1 MARPNNIEGGFGGY
15 NRIDIESQQYETISK
30 SSLNSSKEEYVDS
43 IMQAAGLRGTKHK
56 KRLQRYYDENNDQLI
71 NPQQNSLSQSRFRT
85 VVEGI
90 SNQQKSN
97 AGISGEYN
105 DYTKVSSGD
114 QVLDKIIDKNIRNS
128 INPEG
133 EKNVQIDELDDVI
146 NTEQSTLSP
155 EQQARIYEY
164 QYPTRKANENDYFR
178 GYTLPEWLHI
188 EVDSEEHNKLK
199 EAIKELGVMPKLGE
213 LDTIIKA
220 QHQSNEISGN
230 YLSFINATRELYG
243 LNPLQTTSEIE
254 ELQDSLPDNSGVEST
269 PVEGEAQSQYYI
281 VEGSRFNLAR
291 YNGDDEIRLAMI
303 KDDLS
308 ELGISGIELD
318 ELISSRGLPDIP
330 SKSVKIGDKTVDW
343 DDEDPESRLSYRES
357 AIAEYYG
364 IDTNKGMFTDETQ
377 ATEDENIRKKITY
390 GNMNNEAW
398 KNLNTGE
405 TSQTFGH
412 LPDPNTEEEPT
423 IEGRATRR
431 RSSAQ
436 EGDISSTDEI
446 QPTTTEPEA
455 LANVTDI
462 ESPKATKEDFG
473 SMPED
478 PYNIRGKDR
487 QALITLFESHPEVFP
502 EGNYVDVSTWN
513 DWTPLAIGEEKK
525 EGSNKFYVYIENG
538 DKQSTD
544 FGTIEDAEKEL
555 TRMKT
560 PDKQK
565 ALDLVR
571 KARNFAI
578 GEDLET
584 PWADV
589 VDISST
595 DSEPI
600 TTEPEASTPENSGLK
615 HSTEASSDAVAGRVV
630 QDKALNVEPLPEIAV
645 DGVED
650 DNVTGGEPEV
660 NQGTSQ
666 PTPESKVTD
675 QTNPDLDEL
684 QSELSRLVAE
694 AAIELSKEQGG
705 AIVRASDEASK
716 TFEPNLDILYQQ
728 LNSNIINPSESGKL
742 ARVEGDIYPGEVE
755 LETVHNSIEIN
766 SVKEKV
772 LEAIS
777 DYQKFININRN
788 NLRDEKIYNEYR
800 IIEKKAWF
808 HVGRFIHKLGGEIAT
823 LPQERD
829 IQLAHPEV
837 VDIKEYLVNEEKIT
851 LDEEDN
857 ITHLNIDG
865 NIIELNRPR
874 TIEELLKAKRPTHI
888 LYHSGTPISEDDP
901 TKQNYRGLLIDGLN
915 EDTLELIEGVLNK
928 KETVIVDET
937 KRVSEELP
945 EQTPDEVV
953 EEKPQPTIGKEP
965 PIMPIFQVE
974 DGVSPTF
981 NTQGKYS
988 LEDKFKQEP
997 WFEDSKGETAFN
1009 KIFADSLKNKDEI
1022 SENVGTP
1029 DPWLERTEKPE
1040 VETAAIPQTHPDFG
1054 SVYYQESQRWNY
1066 LQSLEEQ
1073 YRENPKDENIKAE
1086 LEQARQTYQDFV
1098 DRINDDPNQD
1108 KFRDF
1113 LALRQSYANEEASN
1127 TMDRFRKAIGLSQHN
1142 ETELALSRERYNAA
1156 LQELLKTE
1164 VSDKVSLNIK
1174 QLFADE
1180 FSRLRDE
1187 RAQQTRELQGP
1198 ETRIDRLKN
1207 KFFKFATKHKSRISG
1222 VNLLLLGGSL
1232 FAAGTGIGIPVAG
1245 AMDVSRRFIGGVMSG
1260 VTGRETIRSTFE
1272 DANLDLKIPRT
1283 NFSIFKYKG
1292 SITNLVEK
1300 SLKDDYINK
1309 ASDTELLKI
1318 ISTLDAY
1325 YGLNGGRFTEASQKE
1340 AYEKA
1345 TYALGKKV
1353 ENSLQPNSE
1362 TLDTIDANST
1372 SFEDEVPLESNS
1384 NTQDISQSSDYMNEL
1399 LTRGSI
1405 DRVRE
1410 LNKQK
1415 NIRLGANTAGFLI
1428 GGTLLGSLA
1437 ADMHR
1442 PGGVFNPNNNPDTGA
1457 SVPKTEPGSSTG
1469 GTTTGES
1476 VTPKPIPGPV
1486 SPNPSEA
1493 PSTGGL
1499 GDYPPAP
1506 ELPTPEEVLRM
1517 RENSEQLAQS
1527 AEATRAAAEQ
1537 AARQA
1542 SEQLAQDVSNLT
1554 PRESIWTEVSKQLK
1568 GATDTQIQQ
1577 AVENLLQSAEG
1588 QNSIYKLAQGT
1599 EGGRALLSQWGID
1612 NASEMAILSK
1622 EQLYEISRYLAP
1634 GELQGITEFTRGL
1647 SKALGTTNLTE
1658 IQVGN
1663 ILEAYIENPQNK
1675 ESLYYLILDNQQNNQ
1690 ALTNLLIDYGVSD
1703 IDKFVELSPDRMYK
1717 LAELVGVENLDKLP
1731 GFELNEIILSQ
1742 FENAPDS
1749 LNLVQG
1755 SKPLNLMDNY
1765 ISKYAENLP
1774 GSRSLG
1780 KLVLEK
1786 YILETDEGRA
1796 WLYDAIE
1803 NNRDKT
1809 SAGAENLQK
1818 VRELFSRD
1826 SIKSPED
1833 LKRLL
1838 IDSKGYPSA
1847 QVFWDRLSW
1856 VLKPGEMPGI
1866 KKALGLVLTK

>member
-30 SSLNSSKEEYVDS
+30 FSLNSSKEEYVDS

-114 QVLDKIIDKNIRNS
+114 QVLDKIIDQNIRNS

-133 EKNVQIDELDDVI
+133 KKNVQIDELDDVI

-155 EQQARIYEY
+155 GQQARVDNY
-164 QYPTRKANENDYFR
+164 QSRYPTRPANNNDYFR

-213 LDTIIKA
+213 LDTNIKA

-243 LNPLQTTSEIE
+243 LNPLQTTAEVE
-254 ELQDSLPDNSGVEST
+254 ESQESLPYDSGVEST

-308 ELGISGIELD
+308 ELGISDTELD
-318 ELISSRGLPDIP
+318 GLISSRGFPDIP
-330 SKSVKIGDKTVDW
+330 SKSIKIGDKIVDW

-412 LPDPNTEEEPT
+412 LPDPNTEEEST

-436 EGDISSTDEI
+436 EGDISS
-446 QPTTTEPEA
+446 
-455 LANVTDI
+455 
-462 ESPKATKEDFG
+462 
-473 SMPED
+473 
-478 PYNIRGKDR
+478 
-487 QALITLFESHPEVFP
+487 
-502 EGNYVDVSTWN
+502 
-513 DWTPLAIGEEKK
+513 
-525 EGSNKFYVYIENG
+525 
-538 DKQSTD
+538 
-544 FGTIEDAEKEL
+544 
-555 TRMKT
+555 
-560 PDKQK
+560 
-565 ALDLVR
+565 
-571 KARNFAI
+571 
-578 GEDLET
+578 
-584 PWADV
+584 
-589 VDISST
+589 
-595 DSEPI
+595 
-600 TTEPEASTPENSGLK
+600 
-615 HSTEASSDAVAGRVV
+615 
-630 QDKALNVEPLPEIAV
+630 
-645 DGVED
+645 
-650 DNVTGGEPEV
+650 
-660 NQGTSQ
+660 
-666 PTPESKVTD
+666 TD

-800 IIEKKAWF
+800 IIENTAWF

-857 ITHLNIDG
+857 ITHLNIYG

-915 EDTLELIEGVLNK
+915 EDTLKLIEGVLNK

-937 KRVSEELP
+937 KTVSEELLG
-945 EQTPDEVV
+945 QTPDNVV
-953 EEKPQPTIGKEP
+953 EELEPTVGVEP
-965 PIMPIFQVE
+965 
-974 DGVSPTF
+974 
-981 NTQGKYS
+981 K
-988 LEDKFKQEP
+988 
-997 WFEDSKGETAFN
+997 
-1009 KIFADSLKNKDEI
+1009 
-1022 SENVGTP
+1022 
-1029 DPWLERTEKPE
+1029 TEQPE
-1040 VETAAIPQTHPDFG
+1040 VETADIPQTHPDFG

-1073 YRENPKDENIKAE
+1073 YRDNPKDKEIEKDLTE
-1086 LEQARQTYQDFV
+1086 MRKTYQEFI
-1098 DRINDDPNQD
+1098 DRINNDPNQD

-1113 LALRQSYANEEASN
+1113 LALRQSYAKEEASN

-1142 ETELALSRERYNAA
+1142 ETELALSRERYNTA

-1174 QLFADE
+1174 QLFSDE
-1180 FSRLRDE
+1180 FGRLRDE
-1187 RAQQTRELQGP
+1187 RAQQTRELKGP

-1207 KFFKFATKHKSRISG
+1207 KFLKFATKHKSIISG
-1222 VNLLLLGGSL
+1222 VNFLLLGGSL

-1245 AMDVSRRFIGGVMSG
+1245 AMDVSRRFIGGVMAG
-1260 VTGRETIRSTFE
+1260 VSGRETIRSNFE
-1272 DANLDLKIPRT
+1272 DLNTDLNVNLTKGINIKT
-1283 NFSIFKYKG
+1283 NFNILKSNNKDRNLNLNIKGINFKTNFERLKTKG
-1292 SITNLVEK
+1292 AITKLVEK
-1300 SLKDDYINK
+1300 SLKGDYINK

-1325 YGLNGGRFTEASQKE
+1325 YGLNGGRFTESNQQK
-1340 AYEKA
+1340 AYEMA

-1353 ENSLQPNSE
+1353 ENSIQPNSE
-1362 TLDTIDANST
+1362 TSDTLDANST
-1372 SFEDEVPLESNS
+1372 SSKDEVSIESNS
-1384 NTQDISQSSDYMNEL
+1384 NTQDIAQSPDYMNEL
-1399 LTRGSI
+1399 LTRVSI

-1442 PGGVFNPNNNPDTGA
+1442 PGGVFNPNDNPDAGA
-1457 SVPKTEPGSSTG
+1457 SVPKTEPGSGTG
-1469 GTTTGES
+1469 GAPTGES
-1476 VTPKPIPGPV
+1476 VP
-1486 SPNPSEA
+1486 PNPSTGPEITPGDTPPSAPDAPPTGSGGEA
-1493 PSTGGL
+1493 LSQS
-1499 GDYPPAP
+1499 D
-1506 ELPTPEEVLRM
+1506 
-1517 RENSEQLAQS
+1517 QLAQS
-1527 AEATRAAAEQ
+1527 TEATKATAEQ
-1537 AARQA
+1537 AAEQTA
-1542 SEQLAQDVSNLT
+1542 EQLAQDVSSLDPGET
-1554 PRESIWTEVSKQLK
+1554 IWGEVAKQL
-1568 GATDTQIQQ
+1568 GENATDAQIQQ
-1577 AVENLLQSAEG
+1577 AVENLLQSEVG
-1588 QNSIYKLAQGT
+1588 QDSIYKLAQGT
-1599 EGGRALLSQWGID
+1599 EGGRALLAQWGID
-1612 NASEMAILSK
+1612 NATEMAELSK

-1634 GELQGITEFTRGL
+1634 GELQGITELSLDNLTPFEAAEPPQVDVSEAMDNSTPATEASAPSVEPTLSAAPEATDSPEVSPIAGTEFTENL
-1647 SKALGTTNLTE
+1647 SKALGANGLTE
-1658 IQVGN
+1658 SQLQNVIYSF
-1663 ILEAYIENPQNK
+1663 ATSENG
-1675 ESLYYLILDNQQNNQ
+1675 S
-1690 ALTNLLIDYGVSD
+1690 
-1703 IDKFVELSPDRMYK
+1703 
-1717 LAELVGVENLDKLP
+1717 AELYNQIISNDEGVRFLSGFGVNSAADFANLRPDELYEIAQTVGVDNLDKLP
-1731 GFELNEIILSQ
+1731 GFELNDIILSK
-1742 FENAPDS
+1742 FENAPDTVE
-1749 LNLVQG
+1749 LIRG
-1755 SKPLNLMDNY
+1755 SRPLDVVNQY
-1765 ISKYAENLP
+1765 IANELGNLP
-1774 GSRSLG
+1774 YDSTLG
-1780 KLVLEK
+1780 QQVLNT
-1786 YILETDEGRA
+1786 YINTPAGKE
-1796 WLYDAIE
+1796 WLYESIVSNPNP
-1803 NNRDKT
+1803 NNQNVQMFREYLSFKGIKSAEEFKQTFDWAEFSGNRRIPT
-1809 SAGAENLQK
+1809 SAFWNYTRLPNGNMRIAPLSTFLQ
-1818 VRELFSRD
+1818 
-1826 SIKSPED
+1826 
-1833 LKRLL
+1833 
-1838 IDSKGYPSA
+1838 
-1847 QVFWDRLSW
+1847 
-1856 VLKPGEMPGI
+1856 PGEMPGI
-1866 KKALGLVLTK
+1866 KKALGLVLIKQ

>member
-155 EQQARIYEY
+155 EQQARVDNYQS
-164 QYPTRKANENDYFR
+164 QYPTRPANNNDYFR

-243 LNPLQTTSEIE
+243 LNPLQTISEIE
-254 ELQDSLPDNSGVEST
+254 ELQDSLPDDRGGEPT
-269 PVEGEAQSQYYI
+269 PVESEAQSQYYI

-291 YNGDDEIRLAMI
+291 YNGNDEIRLAKI

-308 ELGISGIELD
+308 ELGISDTELD
-318 ELISSRGLPDIP
+318 GLISSRGLPDIP
-330 SKSVKIGDKTVDW
+330 SKSIKIGDKIVDW

-390 GNMNNEAW
+390 GNMNNKAW
-398 KNLNTGE
+398 KNFNTGE
-405 TSQTFGH
+405 TSQTFGR
-412 LPDPNTEEEPT
+412 LPDTNTEEEPT

-446 QPTTTEPEA
+446 QPT
-455 LANVTDI
+455 
-462 ESPKATKEDFG
+462 
-473 SMPED
+473 
-478 PYNIRGKDR
+478 
-487 QALITLFESHPEVFP
+487 
-502 EGNYVDVSTWN
+502 
-513 DWTPLAIGEEKK
+513 
-525 EGSNKFYVYIENG
+525 
-538 DKQSTD
+538 
-544 FGTIEDAEKEL
+544 
-555 TRMKT
+555 
-560 PDKQK
+560 
-565 ALDLVR
+565 
-571 KARNFAI
+571 
-578 GEDLET
+578 
-584 PWADV
+584 
-589 VDISST
+589 
-595 DSEPI
+595 

-666 PTPESKVTD
+666 QISEAEVTD

-684 QSELSRLVAE
+684 QSELSRLVTE
-694 AAIELSKEQGG
+694 AANKLNIEQEQENKTEYSELNQEEIERLKENAKQ
-705 AIVRASDEASK
+705 AIQKYKDFGDSHAPDLRTPQIQDMYRQLE
-716 TFEPNLDILYQQ
+716 QQ
-728 LNSNIINPSESGKL
+728 
-742 ARVEGDIYPGEVE
+742 AWCE
-755 LETVHNSIEIN
+755 LERLAN
-766 SVKEKV
+766 
-772 LEAIS
+772 
-777 DYQKFININRN
+777 
-788 NLRDEKIYNEYR
+788 
-800 IIEKKAWF
+800 
-808 HVGRFIHKLGGEIAT
+808 KLGANILT
-823 LPQERD
+823 LPQEKV
-829 IQLAHPEV
+829 IKASHPE
-837 VDIKEYLVNEEKIT
+837 DINFNTRAYLESDLGYKFNQEGE
-851 LDEEDN
+851 
-857 ITHLNIDG
+857 ITHIQING
-865 NIIELNRPR
+865 NTIELNRPR
-874 TIEELLKAKRPTHI
+874 SIDELLNRSRPVRI
-888 LYHSGTPISEDDP
+888 IYHREQYIEYDENNEASISKGSVIE
-901 TKQNYRGLLIDGLN
+901 GLN
-915 EDTLELIEGVLNK
+915 QHTVNWIERSLGDKKFLEP
-928 KETVIVDET
+928 VIIDET

-1022 SENVGTP
+1022 SGNVGTP
-1029 DPWLERTEKPE
+1029 DPWLERTEQPE
-1040 VETAAIPQTHPDFG
+1040 VETADIPQTHPDFG

-1073 YRENPKDENIKAE
+1073 YRDNPKDKEIEKDLTE
-1086 LEQARQTYQDFV
+1086 MRKTYQEFI
-1098 DRINDDPNQD
+1098 DRINNDPNQD

-1113 LALRQSYANEEASN
+1113 LALRQSYAKEEASN

-1142 ETELALSRERYNAA
+1142 ETELALSRERYNTA

-1174 QLFADE
+1174 QLFSDE

-1187 RAQQTRELQGP
+1187 RAQQTRELKGP

-1207 KFFKFATKHKSRISG
+1207 KFFKFATKHKSIISG
-1222 VNLLLLGGSL
+1222 VNFLLLGGSL

-1245 AMDVSRRFIGGVMSG
+1245 AMDVSRRFIGGVMAG
-1260 VTGRETIRSTFE
+1260 VSGRETIRSNFE
-1272 DANLDLKIPRT
+1272 DLNTDLNVNLTKGINIKT
-1283 NFSIFKYKG
+1283 NFNILKSNNKDRNLNLNIKGINFKTNFERLKTKG
-1292 SITNLVEK
+1292 AITKLVEK
-1300 SLKDDYINK
+1300 SLKGDYINK

-1325 YGLNGGRFTEASQKE
+1325 YGLNGGRFTESNQQK
-1340 AYEKA
+1340 AYEMA

-1353 ENSLQPNSE
+1353 ENSIQPNSE
-1362 TLDTIDANST
+1362 TSDTLDANST
-1372 SFEDEVPLESNS
+1372 SSKDEVSIESNS
-1384 NTQDISQSSDYMNEL
+1384 NTQDIAQSPDYMNEL
-1399 LTRGSI
+1399 LTRVSI

-1415 NIRLGANTAGFLI
+1415 NIRLGANAAGFLI

-1437 ADMHR
+1437 ADMNR
-1442 PGGVFNPNNNPDTGA
+1442 PGGVFNPNDNPDAGA
-1457 SVPKTEPGSSTG
+1457 SVPKTEAGSGPGG
-1469 GTTTGES
+1469 APTGES
-1476 VTPKPIPGPV
+1476 VP
-1486 SPNPSEA
+1486 PNPSTGPEITPGDTPPSAPDAPPSGAGGEA
-1493 PSTGGL
+1493 LSQ
-1499 GDYPPAP
+1499 
-1506 ELPTPEEVLRM
+1506 
-1517 RENSEQLAQS
+1517 SEQLAQS

-1537 AARQA
+1537 AAQQA
-1542 SEQLAQDVSNLT
+1542 AEQAAEQLAQDVSSLDPGET
-1554 PRESIWTEVSKQLK
+1554 IRGEVAKQL
-1568 GATDTQIQQ
+1568 GENATDAQIQQ

-1634 GELQGITEFTRGL
+1634 GELQGITELSLENLTPFEAVEPPQVDVSEAMDASSPVTEASAPSVEPTSSASPAAPVSPEVTAPTETTAFTQEL
-1647 SKALGTTNLTE
+1647 SEILGKSNLTE
-1658 IQVGN
+1658 IQARDMIQNYFVDDYGREEIYKSLTQTPEGAQFLSQGFRVN
-1663 ILEAYIENPQNK
+1663 NSLDFANLAPDQMYEISQSINPADLEKIIN
-1675 ESLYYLILDNQQNNQ
+1675 ESLLSKFEMADVVDLAKGDTPLGAVNRYISNELGNLPYDSTLGQQVLNTYINTPAGKEWLYESIVSNPNPDNQNVQMFRE
-1690 ALTNLLIDYGVSD
+1690 Y
-1703 IDKFVELSPDRMYK
+1703 LSFK
-1717 LAELVGVENLDKLP
+1717 GIKSAEEFKQTFDW
-1731 GFELNEIILSQ
+1731 
-1742 FENAPDS
+1742 
-1749 LNLVQG
+1749 
-1755 SKPLNLMDNY
+1755 
-1765 ISKYAENLP
+1765 AEFSGNKRIP
-1774 GSRSLG
+1774 
-1780 KLVLEK
+1780 
-1786 YILETDEGRA
+1786 
-1796 WLYDAIE
+1796 
-1803 NNRDKT
+1803 T
-1809 SAGAENLQK
+1809 SAFWNYTRLPNGNMRIAPLSTFLQPGK
-1818 VRELFSRD
+1818 MVG
-1826 SIKSPED
+1826 IPEAI
-1833 LKRLL
+1833 R
-1838 IDSKGYPSA
+1838 
-1847 QVFWDRLSW
+1847 Q
-1856 VLKPGEMPGI
+1856 
-1866 KKALGLVLTK
+1866 VLTKQ